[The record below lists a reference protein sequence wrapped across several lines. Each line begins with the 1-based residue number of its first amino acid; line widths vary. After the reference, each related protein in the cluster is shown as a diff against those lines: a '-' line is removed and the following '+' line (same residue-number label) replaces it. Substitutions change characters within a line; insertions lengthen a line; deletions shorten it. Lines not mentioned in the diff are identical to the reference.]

1 MGVNTICCMGV
12 LSQWIAPGETWPIV
26 TRIVIIT
33 SRNGAFWIWLTYIG
47 LPRKQIIWVQK
58 TFGMIHSNTNKKQFR
73 EYFMSTSNSSKLL
86 RWAPLQNIRN
96 MSRMNRYILR
106 RMNPFLDLV
115 VTFAVQ
121 LLIIVLLGLLK
132 NWNMDHFFHM
142 IWYLSFFA
150 AKNQLRPSLWRYLDH
165 LHGLLQTHAVDF
177 LAIPLKIYTC
187 IALIRIFN
195 QNKRWSA
202 VVVFLR

>member
-33 SRNGAFWIWLTYIG
+33 SRNGAFWIWLTHIG

-132 NWNMDHFFHM
+132 NWHM
-142 IWYLSFFA
+142 VFIVFCCKKSITPFPLTIFRSFA
-150 AKNQLRPSLWRYLDH
+150 
-165 LHGLLQTHAVDF
+165 
-177 LAIPLKIYTC
+177 
-187 IALIRIFN
+187 
-195 QNKRWSA
+195 WSA
-202 VVVFLR
+202 PNACGRFSCNSTENLYMYSAH